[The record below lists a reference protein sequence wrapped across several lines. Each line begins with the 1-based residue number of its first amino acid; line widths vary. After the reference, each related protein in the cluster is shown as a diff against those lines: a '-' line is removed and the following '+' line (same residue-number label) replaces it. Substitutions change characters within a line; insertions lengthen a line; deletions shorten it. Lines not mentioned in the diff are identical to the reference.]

1 VGEDSAGPP
10 SRQRVSVDEAARTLG
25 LTVDAV
31 RKRVQRGTIEHEKDQ
46 AGRVRIILDSPD
58 NASTLQD
65 ESPDTTGQANALI
78 AAKDETIQELRGR
91 VQRLEREVDTRN
103 EEIRRRD
110 HLLAAALERIP
121 PQLEAPSEAEASE
134 DAETVEEASDRAQ
147 DELGA
152 ERARRETA
160 ETTLREGMAEQ
171 RRRREEAERERDEL
185 RRQLYGLRER
195 RESPESPDPSDTP
208 TEGSR
213 STETPVEHPEGEE
226 VWLDAEGR
234 EAQPQEAT
242 EAAEAADEQ
251 QGRGQSQSAMG
262 GAQEGAR
269 RPWWRRVFRG

>member
-1 VGEDSAGPP
+1 VGEDNIGPP

-31 RKRVQRGTIEHEKDQ
+31 RKRVQRGTIDHEKDP

-58 NASTLQD
+58 NTSTLQD

-121 PQLEAPSEAEASE
+121 AIEAPQEPT
-134 DAETVEEASDRAQ
+134 DAETVEEATDEAEPHSATGEAQ
-147 DELGA
+147 DELGD
-152 ERARRETA
+152 ERVRREMA
-160 ETTLREGMAEQ
+160 ETTLQEGMTEE
-171 RRRREEAERERDEL
+171 RRRREEAERERDDLRQEL
-185 RRQLYGLRER
+185 YVLKR
-195 RESPESPDPSDTP
+195 PPK
-208 TEGSR
+208 
-213 STETPVEHPEGEE
+213 
-226 VWLDAEGR
+226 
-234 EAQPQEAT
+234 AT
-242 EAAEAADEQ
+242 EAVEKEPERAEA
-251 QGRGQSQSAMG
+251 RSATEG
-262 GAQEGAR
+262 TQEGAR